1 MKILYR
7 EVESEIS
14 EHLMDWHLELRQ
26 RLMTLVMG
34 IILAQSCSPRKMAEA
49 LNEYG
54 ASEAQE
60 ASIERR
66 IRRIENDERITAEA
80 CVHPFAKHHLCLG
93 KPAELLL
100 MIDATT
106 HTDKVFVLMVSV
118 RYRGRALPLAWQV
131 WAANSPLKG
140 AGFWLR
146 VAQLLAQVADLVPA
160 RIPITWLADRAFG
173 TPQFTDLVQV
183 YGWYFIVRVQG
194 QTRFADAIGRESR
207 LDHLLRKARR
217 FKGSGKVFKSSKWRA
232 LSVVVIQSVH
242 YPTPLC
248 LVTNRP
254 PNWHL
259 ARLYRLRYNIEAL
272 FRDYKSSGW
281 RWEKA
286 QVYDL
291 AHNERLLVGMA
302 LATWLTLMVGTQ
314 VAHEQRSQP
323 ASGKRRTA
331 PPKESVFQ
339 LGLSRLSQWAKS
351 NFRHRL
357 AFWLSDW
364 MAPNWEDQI
373 AQHHRYAFVMG
384 TLSSF
389 VKLRSYLNST
399 VRP

>member
-14 EHLMDWHLELRQ
+14 EHLPMDWHLELRQ

-194 QTRFADAIGRESR
+194 QTRFADAIGR
-207 LDHLLRKARR
+207 A
-217 FKGSGKVFKSSKWRA
+217 
-232 LSVVVIQSVH
+232 
-242 YPTPLC
+242 
-248 LVTNRP
+248 
-254 PNWHL
+254 
-259 ARLYRLRYNIEAL
+259 
-272 FRDYKSSGW
+272 
-281 RWEKA
+281 
-286 QVYDL
+286 
-291 AHNERLLVGMA
+291 AH
-302 LATWLTLMVGTQ
+302 
-314 VAHEQRSQP
+314 
-323 ASGKRRTA
+323 
-331 PPKESVFQ
+331 
-339 LGLSRLSQWAKS
+339 
-351 NFRHRL
+351 
-357 AFWLSDW
+357 
-364 MAPNWEDQI
+364 
-373 AQHHRYAFVMG
+373 
-384 TLSSF
+384 
-389 VKLRSYLNST
+389 
-399 VRP
+399 